1 MLPPGRLLAA
11 LTEPMA
17 EALGAV
23 FVATTRIWLALR
35 NFTADWGRACKDW
48 KEAMNQAAILYED
61 RFTNKVN

>member
-1 MLPPGRLLAA
+1 
-11 LTEPMA
+11 MA

-48 KEAMNQAAILYED
+48 KEAMIQAAILYED